1 MRILFF
7 VISVCFLSIQIAQA
21 QDDTTSHI
29 PPDKL
34 GEAFPLKSGKIP
46 PAKTEASSPKLVSA
60 NNGLYFKFNESGTQY
75 LKMNIWLQSW
85 VRAIENNP
93 GTAVNGQPQNWSS
106 DAGIRRM
113 RIQLYGQTSKRFLLM
128 MQVGMNNQSFAT
140 GGGTGTGA
148 NGAGKKAPF
157 FIHDA
162 YSQFTIFDESAKS
175 SSAAGNNS
183 LYIGTGLHSWNG
195 VSRLTNASTISL
207 LTADAPVFNWPTVEV
222 SDQFTR
228 QFGVFAKGNIDRLNY
243 RVSINKPFMT
253 SGKPT
258 IGGPAVDNNRGNSMS
273 YNGYFDYQFLD
284 GEETPNAFFAG
295 SYYGKKKVF
304 NVGAGFLHAP
314 KGTMTQPSKN
324 VYLSHAITTLGA
336 DIFFDTP
343 VGSSSKE
350 MSFTLYSVWY
360 NYNFGPD
367 YLRTT
372 GVMNPGTADTSYT
385 GLKALEGFGNSRIL
399 MGTGNIWYTQTA
411 FTLPKFSDKLR
422 IQPYIAYS
430 YKNLK
435 ALNQPGNYYNAGANF
450 LFDGN
455 HVKLSLE
462 YGSRPLYTT
471 TDRKIFKRAGEFL
484 ASIQFWL

>member
-1 MRILFF
+1 MQL
-7 VISVCFLSIQIAQA
+7 ATA
-21 QDDTTSHI
+21 QDSTY
-29 PPDKL
+29 
-34 GEAFPLKSGKIP
+34 KIP
-46 PAKTEASSPKLVSA
+46 GSKPAGVKVG
-60 NNGLYFKFNESGTQY
+60 NGLYFKFNESGTQY

-85 VRAIENNP
+85 IRAIENNP

-113 RIQLYGQTSKRFLLM
+113 RIQLYGQTSRRFLLM

-140 GGGTGTGA
+140 GGGSGTGA

-162 YSQFTIFDESAKS
+162 YGQFTVFDEGLSSSKS
-175 SSAAGNNS
+175 SSAAAGNNS

-207 LTADAPVFNWPTVEV
+207 LTADAPVFNWPTVEI

-228 QFGVFAKGNIDRLNY
+228 QFGVFAKGNIDRLKY
-243 RVSINKPFMT
+243 RVSVNKPFMT
-253 SGKPT
+253 SAKPVV
-258 IGGPAVDNNRGNSMS
+258 GGPAVDNNRGNAIA
-273 YNGYFDYQFLD
+273 YNGYFDYEFLD
-284 GEETPNAFFAG
+284 REETPNAFFSG

-304 NVGAGFLHAP
+304 NVGVGFLHAP
-314 KGTMTQPSKN
+314 NATMSQPVKDI
-324 VYLSHAITTLGA
+324 YKSHAITTFGA
-336 DIFFDTP
+336 DVFFDTP
-343 VGSSSKE
+343 VGSLSKD
-350 MSFTLYSVWY
+350 MSFTLYCVWY

-372 GVMNPGTADTSYT
+372 GVMNPGTADTAYT
-385 GLKALEGFGNSRIL
+385 GIKALEGYGNSRIL

-411 FTLPKFSDKLR
+411 FTLPKFSEKLR
-422 IQPYIAYS
+422 IQPYLAYS
-430 YKNLK
+430 YKDLK

-455 HVKLSLE
+455 HVKLALE
-462 YGSRPLYTT
+462 YGSRPLYNT

-484 ASIQFWL
+484 ASVQFWL